1 MPALNTAV
9 KARIKSDDGKATE
22 IILRDDGKT
31 GDGAANDDVYGGLT
45 EKLANGEYAIE
56 AIAEMNGQTRVAA
69 ASLSVGVIA
78 PTAPNKTA
86 NVKTV
91 KK

>member
-1 MPALNTAV
+1 V

-31 GDGAANDDVYGGLT
+31 GDGAANDGVYGGLT
-45 EKLANGEYAIE
+45 EKVANGEYAIE

-69 ASLSVGVIA
+69 ASLSVGA
-78 PTAPNKTA
+78 TTPPRQPKQQMLKRLKSKFSNLM
-86 NVKTV
+86 
-91 KK
+91 

>member
-31 GDGAANDDVYGGLT
+31 GDGAANDGVYGATTG
-45 EKLANGEYAIE
+45 KLAAGEHFIE
-56 AIAEMNGQTRVAA
+56 AKAAING
-69 ASLSVGVIA
+69 ASATATAVLSIDN
-78 PTAPNKTA
+78 TNQ
-86 NVKTV
+86 
-91 KK
+91 